1 MGLRCKPRIVEINR
15 CRCVSSLMQANY
27 TYVIT
32 SCVFSGDIPKSKC
45 WKEGSEEM
53 MQESPFIEHLIQ
65 KYSEQG
71 ARENSINNIQS
82 VLTERFPQSDLQS
95 VAQALE
101 SILDLEHLTE
111 LHRRAVHTPS
121 VEDFLQAKRSGN
133 VNWYSPLLS

>member
-1 MGLRCKPRIVEINR
+1 
-15 CRCVSSLMQANY
+15 
-27 TYVIT
+27 
-32 SCVFSGDIPKSKC
+32 
-45 WKEGSEEM
+45 